1 MCDHASHRYCQLYRY
16 IPATFSSIHTIHL
29 LIPVSFSFKTF
40 FESFPLRYLVYCI
53 LAFLGKGVAGIFH
66 WQGSIPKGRRPIAG
80 AGFLGGSSNPS
91 HQLGAWGALWAP
103 QLGSVRSPD
112 RPKFSTIF
120 STQDGL
126 SYNVVNVD
134 YHAAIRGQDTRAP
147 FSYAPVSRFD
157 ASALLTFSYI

>member
-1 MCDHASHRYCQLYRY
+1 M
-16 IPATFSSIHTIHL
+16 
-29 LIPVSFSFKTF
+29 
-40 FESFPLRYLVYCI
+40 
-53 LAFLGKGVAGIFH
+53 AGINTE
-66 WQGSIPKGRRPIAG
+66 GSKAESGGGVLGRGQQPIPPGG
-80 AGFLGGSSNPS
+80 LGSAVSST
-91 HQLGAWGALWAP
+91 

-147 FSYAPVSRFD
+147 FAYAPVSRFD